1 MDNLLNNVI
10 AFDNLIREL
19 EKINSKM
26 ENGHFILAYDDS
38 NRILSRLQQV
48 RKEILE
54 ESQASKKPR
63 NLIEEIETMDKIIR
77 ELEKFNS
84 KMKNGNFIFAWRD
97 NRRVIAELHANRKN
111 VIKNFQ
117 GENSEK

>member
-1 MDNLLNNVI
+1 MNNLLNNVT

-26 ENGHFILAYDDS
+26 ENGHFILAYGDS

-54 ESQASKKPR
+54 EPQTSKKPR
-63 NLIEEIETMDKIIR
+63 NLIEEIESMDKIIR

-97 NRRVIAELHANRKN
+97 NRRIIAELHTSRKN

-117 GENSEK
+117 KDSSEK